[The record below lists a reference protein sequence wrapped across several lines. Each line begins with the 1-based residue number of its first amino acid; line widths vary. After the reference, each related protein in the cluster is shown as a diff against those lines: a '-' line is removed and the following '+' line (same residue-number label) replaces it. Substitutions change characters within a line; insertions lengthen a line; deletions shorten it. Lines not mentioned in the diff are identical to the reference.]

1 MVNLFAERLKAARK
15 MAGLSLQQL
24 ANQLPSL
31 NSKQALN
38 KYEKGQSYPNS
49 QVLIQLAQALKVP
62 VDFFFMEPEV
72 NVELAGVEFRKR
84 SRLGKTAEAAILAR
98 CTDALGRYLELE
110 QLMRAEKQPA
120 AFDFP
125 HLIHG
130 LAEAEQA
137 AEALRAQWQLGQDP
151 IPSVMVMLEEH
162 GYKVIEVEAP
172 AAFDGLKAQFNG
184 QRLIVVNQ
192 AFDACRR
199 RFTALHELAHHL
211 LVFPPDMPEQEM
223 ERLCHTF
230 AGGVLLPASQVRAA
244 MHPQRFHFYLQ
255 EMVILKAYWGISIA
269 AMFARAKTLG
279 IIDDYTYAKLNRG
292 YRSKGYHR
300 DEPGAYRGEEPPHR
314 FRQLLL
320 RGIAE
325 EIISFNQAATLTNQ
339 SVGQLRESLEAM
351 G

>member
-1 MVNLFAERLKAARK
+1 MANLFAERLRVARK

-24 ANQLPSL
+24 ADRLPSL
-31 NSKQALN
+31 SSKQALN

-49 QVLIQLAQALKVP
+49 QVLIQLSQVLQVP

-72 NVELAGVEFRKR
+72 TVELSGVEFRKR
-84 SRLGKTAEAAILAR
+84 SRLGKTAEAAILTR
-98 CTDALGRYLELE
+98 CTDALSRYLELE
-110 QLMRAEKQPA
+110 QLMREEKQPTP
-120 AFDFP
+120 FDFSQ
-125 HLIHG
+125 LIHTP
-130 LAEAEQA
+130 AEAEQA
-137 AEALRAQWQLGQDP
+137 AEALRAQWKLGQDP

-162 GYKVIEVEAP
+162 GYKVIELEAP
-172 AAFDGLKAQFNG
+172 DTFDGLKAQFDG

-192 AFDACRR
+192 TFDPCRR

-211 LVFPPDMPEQEM
+211 LVFPPEMPEQDL

-230 AGGVLLPASQVRAA
+230 AGAVLFPANQVREA

-255 EMVILKAYWGISIA
+255 EMMILKSYWGISIA

-279 IIDDYTYAKLNRG
+279 IINEYTYAKLNRG

-300 DEPGAYRGEEPPHR
+300 DEPGAYQGEQPPHR

-320 RGIAE
+320 RGVAE

-339 SVGQLRESLEAM
+339 SVGQLRESLEVMA
-351 G
+351 

>member
-1 MVNLFAERLKAARK
+1 MTHLFAERLKSARK

-24 ANQLPSL
+24 ADQLPSL
-31 NSKQALN
+31 STKQALN

-49 QVLIQLAQALKVP
+49 QVLIQLSQALQVP

-72 NVELAGVEFRKR
+72 NVQLLGVEFRKR
-84 SRLGKTAEAAILAR
+84 SRLGKTAEAAILAQ

-110 QLMRAEKQPA
+110 QLMREVKQPTPC
-120 AFDFP
+120 DFSQI
-125 HLIHG
+125 IHTP
-130 LAEAEQA
+130 AEVEQA
-137 AEALRAQWQLGQDP
+137 AEALRVQWQLGQDP

-162 GYKVIEVEAP
+162 GYKVIEVAAP
-172 AAFDGLKAQFNG
+172 DTFDGLKAQFDG
-184 QRLIVVNQ
+184 QRLIVVNHT
-192 AFDACRR
+192 FDPCRR

-211 LVFPPDMPEQEM
+211 LVFPTDMPEKEI

-230 AGGVLLPASQVRAA
+230 AGAVLFPANLVREA

-255 EMVILKAYWGISIA
+255 EMVFLKAYWGISIA
-269 AMFARAKTLG
+269 AMFARAKTLD
-279 IIDDYTYAKLNRG
+279 IINDYTYAKLNRG

-300 DEPGAYRGEEPPHR
+300 DEPGIYQGEQPPHR

-339 SVGQLRESLEAM
+339 SVGQLREGLEAM
-351 G
+351 A

>member
-1 MVNLFAERLKAARK
+1 MANLFAQRLKAARK

-24 ANQLPSL
+24 ADQLSSL

-62 VDFFFMEPEV
+62 VNFFFMEPEV
-72 NVELAGVEFRKR
+72 NVELSGVEFRKR
-84 SRLGKTAEAAILAR
+84 SRLGKRAEAAILTR
-98 CTDALGRYLELE
+98 STEALSRYVELE
-110 QLMRAEKQPA
+110 QLMREEKHPT
-120 AFDFP
+120 AFDFF
-125 HLIHG
+125 HLIHTT
-130 LAEAEQA
+130 AEAEQA

-151 IPSVMVMLEEH
+151 IPSAMIMLEEH
-162 GYKVIEVEAP
+162 GYKVIEVEASD
-172 AAFDGLKAQFNG
+172 AFDGLKAQFGG

-192 AFDACRR
+192 TFDPCRR

-211 LVFPPDMPEQEM
+211 LVFPPDMPERDR

-230 AGGVLLPASQVRAA
+230 AGAVLFPASQVREA

-279 IIDDYTYAKLNRG
+279 IINEYTFAKLNKG
-292 YRSKGYHR
+292 YRGKGYHR
-300 DEPGAYRGEEPPHR
+300 SEPGDYRGEEPPHR

-325 EIISFNQAATLTNQ
+325 EMISFNQAATLTNQ
-339 SVGQLRESLEAM
+339 SVGQLRESLEMMA
-351 G
+351 